1 MSDVTDI
8 TNFTEENANQFLVF
22 NLGEEPYGVE
32 ILRVKEIIEYDGL
45 TRVPMSPDYI
55 KGVINLRGNVVP
67 VVDVM
72 TLFTRNSVHITAKT
86 CIIIVEIV
94 GEEESFQAGILVDS
108 VKEVVDI
115 QSENID
121 SAPTFKTQ
129 VGTDFIQGIGK
140 IGDDFVILLN
150 LKLLLSLDELSQISE
165 RMKNEE
171 GQIVDSDESI
181 ESSESGESSNSEE
194 SSESGPAPE
203 EKEMAAV

>member
-8 TNFTEENANQFLVF
+8 TNFTTENANQFLVF

-72 TLFTRNSVHITAKT
+72 TLFTRNSVNITIKT

-115 QSENID
+115 QNENID

-150 LKLLLSLDELSQISE
+150 LKLLLSLDELSQITE

-171 GQIVDSDESI
+171 GLVETD
-181 ESSESGESSNSEE
+181 ESSESSVSTE
-194 SSESGPAPE
+194 SSESEGSS
-203 EKEMAAV
+203 